1 MSKAESGN
9 KVSVH
14 YRGTLNSGEQFD
26 SSYDRGQPIEFTV
39 GAGQMIAGF
48 NDAVVG
54 MGIGDKK
61 TVKLTPDQ
69 AYGETNPAAVQEV
82 SKDKFP
88 PDFEFIQ
95 DGHVQGSTGDGQTF
109 NAVITEVSESTVT
122 LDMNHPMAGKDLNFE
137 IELVS
142 IG

>member
-1 MSKAESGN
+1 MSKVEKGN

-14 YRGTLNSGEQFD
+14 YRGTLNDGEQFD

-39 GAGQMIAGF
+39 DSGQMIPGI

-54 MGIGDKK
+54 MTVGEKK
-61 TVKLTPDQ
+61 SITLAPSQ
-69 AYGETNPAAVQEV
+69 AYGETNPEAVQEIG
-82 SKDKFP
+82 KDKFP
-88 PDFEFIQ
+88 PEFEFIQ
-95 DGHVQGSTGDGQTF
+95 DGQVQGQTGDGQTF
-109 NAVITEVSESTVT
+109 NAVITEINDATVT

-137 IELVS
+137 IELVN